1 MELQEEVKKRKKD
14 KWLEVWFAIEALSIE
29 KEKTESAL
37 ATHIEK
43 LKNTRDTLV
52 FETTF
57 KEITKAENPIKNV
70 KEAYSQIVDVKLMVK
85 NIYTLFILTMLYGP
99 SSIEILSPEKIELN
113 LDELQDTANLIAGVI
128 HQFASAGVG
137 GIVITPD
144 KK

>member
-1 MELQEEVKKRKKD
+1 MDLKEEVSNRKKD
-14 KWLEVWFAIEALSIE
+14 KWIEAWFAIEALGIE
-29 KEKTESAL
+29 KDKTEEAL
-37 ATHIEK
+37 TFHIEK
-43 LKNTRDTLV
+43 LKNTKDTLV
-52 FETTF
+52 FEIAF
-57 KEITKAENPIKNV
+57 KEITKAENPIKDV

-113 LDELQDTANLIAGVI
+113 MDEIQDTTNLIAGVI

-137 GIVITPD
+137 GIVITPG